1 MSSHS
6 ADVPAIDPPGGSAE
20 HEGREPWA
28 APLLVLAA
36 LACLVAAVLVAV
48 DADSLVRVI
57 AVLLLF
63 TLAPGTAVLGP
74 RWAHPGLVIVTS
86 LALDALA
93 AQLLLWLDAWDPIV
107 ATYVLAAVCF
117 PVLVVRL
124 LRVLAAGGG
133 T

>member
-6 ADVPAIDPPGGSAE
+6 ADVPAMDQPSPSGE
-20 HEGREPWA
+20 REGREA
-28 APLLVLAA
+28 LGTPLLVLAA
-36 LACLVAAVLVAV
+36 VACPVAAVLVAADV
-48 DADSLVRVI
+48 DSPARAV

-63 TLAPGTAVLGP
+63 ILAPGAALLGP

-86 LALDALA
+86 LALSAIA
-93 AQLLLWLDAWDPIV
+93 AQVLLWLDVWEPVA

-117 PVLVVRL
+117 PVIVLRL
-124 LRVLAAGGG
+124 LRGRAAREG